1 MLAGRI
7 MRVQR
12 GFSLVEMIITV
23 VILAIIAAIAVP
35 SFTNMIQNTRIRTA
49 AESIQNGLQ
58 VARAEA
64 VKRNAKVKF
73 QLNDADSG
81 WVVCEVANVADDCP
95 DDPDDEDYI
104 QGRSVSEGSTA
115 DVTAAVIPAGNSTV
129 IFNGLGLI
137 EQDTNP
143 FTQVDVDMSE
153 ELMSPADSL
162 DLRILVGAGGSIRMC
177 NPNLGENDPRAC

>member
-1 MLAGRI
+1 MLAGGI
-7 MRVQR
+7 MRGQR
-12 GFSLVEMIITV
+12 GFSLVEMMIV
-23 VILAIIAAIAVP
+23 VVLLAIVSAIAVP
-35 SFTNMIQNTRIRTA
+35 SFTQMIQNTRIRTA

-95 DDPDDEDYI
+95 DEEQI
-104 QGRSVSEGSTA
+104 QSRSTAEGSTA
-115 DVTAAVIPAGNSTV
+115 DVTATVVPAGNTSVVFT
-129 IFNGLGLI
+129 GMGLI
-137 EQDTNP
+137 DQGSNP

-153 ELMSPADSL
+153 TVMSPADSRE
-162 DLRILVGAGGSIRMC
+162 LRILLGAGGSIRMC
-177 NPNLGENDPRAC
+177 NPNLDEDDPRAC